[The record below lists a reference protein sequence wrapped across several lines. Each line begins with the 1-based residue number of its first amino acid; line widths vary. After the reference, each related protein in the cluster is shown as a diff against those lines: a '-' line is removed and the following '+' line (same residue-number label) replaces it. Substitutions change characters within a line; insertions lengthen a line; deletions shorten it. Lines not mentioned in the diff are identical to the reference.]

1 MEWEVLEK
9 CHFRMMRNK
18 DTLVTVETKILIIII
33 IILFPLLPVF
43 KSIEVFKNLR
53 PKAQG
58 GALIVTFML
67 HFIGLHR
74 V

>member
-1 MEWEVLEK
+1 
-9 CHFRMMRNK
+9 MMRNK

-33 IILFPLLPVF
+33 IILFALLPVF
-43 KSIEVFKNLR
+43 KSIEVFKDLR

-58 GALIVTFML
+58 GALIIFFIVTFML

>member
-33 IILFPLLPVF
+33 IILFALLPVF
-43 KSIEVFKNLR
+43 KSIEVFKDLR

-58 GALIVTFML
+58 GVLIVTFML